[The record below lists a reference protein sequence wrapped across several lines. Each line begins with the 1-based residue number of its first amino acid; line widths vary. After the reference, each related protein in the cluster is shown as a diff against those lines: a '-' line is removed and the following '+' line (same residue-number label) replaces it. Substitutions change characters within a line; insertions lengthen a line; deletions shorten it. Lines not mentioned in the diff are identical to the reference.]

1 MRRGRT
7 IGERPETRK
16 ELGEVE
22 LTGGRRSQERRA
34 LRLRELRRR
43 LWAAVVG
50 GALLVI
56 VVQGAVIAG
65 CGGLPGATVSQVQP
79 AEVAGG
85 QPTAVAEAGLSSS
98 ADAELGSP
106 AVAAAERLGPSVVNL
121 KVSGTVST
129 PLGGRRL
136 YSGEGSGVIFRE
148 DGYIVT
154 NEHVVTGSDGTLG
167 QDIVVTLATGEEL
180 EASVVG
186 RDESTD
192 VAVVKVDRKGL
203 PAAEFV
209 PDMSFVHIGQWAIAI
224 GSPLGFQNSVTLG
237 VVSGLNREIPVSVGG
252 SQALVDLIQTD
263 AAISPGNSG
272 GALADERGRVIG
284 INVAYLPPDQTGAQD
299 VGFAIPADVVVST
312 AGLLIE
318 RGMDSQARG

>member
-1 MRRGRT
+1 
-7 IGERPETRK
+7 
-16 ELGEVE
+16 
-22 LTGGRRSQERRA
+22 
-34 LRLRELRRR
+34 
-43 LWAAVVG
+43 
-50 GALLVI
+50 
-56 VVQGAVIAG
+56 
-65 CGGLPGATVSQVQP
+65 
-79 AEVAGG
+79 
-85 QPTAVAEAGLSSS
+85 
-98 ADAELGSP
+98 
-106 AVAAAERLGPSVVNL
+106 
-121 KVSGTVST
+121 
-129 PLGGRRL
+129 L